1 MPTAIRIGEVTP
13 DGSLSSIP
21 NTGNRLVDDFDS
33 DYAVQVCIPG
43 TVDRALPTLAYPF
56 QDFVSSDSLEHS
68 CREL

>member
-1 MPTAIRIGEVTP
+1 MPTAIRIWKVTP

-33 DYAVQVCIPG
+33 DYAVQVSIPG
-43 TVDRALPTLAYPF
+43 TVDRTLPTLAYPLEYL
-56 QDFVSSDSLEHS
+56 VSANALEHG